1 MLSESLNS
9 GMAIWLLAEKLGIQL
24 NILSCQKVRE
34 VKRTCVG
41 VRKYGNWR
49 DSQRLI
55 EKWQMEGNGS
65 VAARCMECEQ
75 NVVSVRQRQ
84 IWEVTGKYGKGQEFK
99 YFIAP
104 GKVSK
109 NMLPRNC
116 CIKGLFVNA

>member
-1 MLSESLNS
+1 
-9 GMAIWLLAEKLGIQL
+9 
-24 NILSCQKVRE
+24 
-34 VKRTCVG
+34 
-41 VRKYGNWR
+41 
-49 DSQRLI
+49 
-55 EKWQMEGNGS
+55 MEGNGS

-116 CIKGLFVNA
+116 CIKGLFVNAYEKNIFLVASMNNKEITE

>member
-55 EKWQMEGNGS
+55 E
-65 VAARCMECEQ
+65 Q

>member
-1 MLSESLNS
+1 M
-9 GMAIWLLAEKLGIQL
+9 
-24 NILSCQKVRE
+24 
-34 VKRTCVG
+34 
-41 VRKYGNWR
+41 
-49 DSQRLI
+49 
-55 EKWQMEGNGS
+55 EKWQMEGIGRVS
-65 VAARCMECEQ
+65 ARCTESEQ
-75 NVVSVRQRQ
+75 NVLSDRQRQ